1 MGWLQGQRDIRISS
15 LHSQTKHWNGAAVGS
30 QCLDE
35 LRAGCRLGSSGNGE
49 FLQLELVGKEE
60 LQFVIGRKRSGDD
73 TMGWLYGEPGVFLG
87 GQQHQHAIV
96 GLVAGW

>member
-35 LRAGCRLGSSGNGE
+35 LRAGCRLGSSGKGK
-49 FLQLELVGKEE
+49 FLQLELVGKEG
-60 LQFVIGRKRSGDD
+60 LHLVIGRKRSGND
-73 TMGWLYGEPGVFLG
+73 TMGRQDGESWVFKG
-87 GQQHQHAIV
+87 GQQHQHAVV

>member
-1 MGWLQGQRDIRISS
+1 MGWLHGQRDIRISS
-15 LHSQTKHWNGAAVGS
+15 LHSQAEYWNVSAVGS

-35 LRAGCRLGSSGNGE
+35 LRAGCRLGSSGKWE

-73 TMGWLYGEPGVFLG
+73 TMGRQYGEPGVFKG